1 MCHDDSQQYD
11 RICKQ
16 EFAEIKDAITSLDR
30 AIRGNGGPGLNTRID
45 RLEQA
50 EAKRGKIMI
59 GVIVAVCA
67 SAIGLGFQL
76 AIMCIDKINPQ

>member
-1 MCHDDSQQYD
+1 MCHGDSEQYD
-11 RICKQ
+11 RVCKQ
-16 EFAEIKDAITSLDR
+16 EFAEIKDAIISLDR

-50 EAKRGKIMI
+50 EVKRSRIMI

-67 SAIGLGFQL
+67 SAIGLAFQL
-76 AIMCIDKINPQ
+76 AIICLDKINAL